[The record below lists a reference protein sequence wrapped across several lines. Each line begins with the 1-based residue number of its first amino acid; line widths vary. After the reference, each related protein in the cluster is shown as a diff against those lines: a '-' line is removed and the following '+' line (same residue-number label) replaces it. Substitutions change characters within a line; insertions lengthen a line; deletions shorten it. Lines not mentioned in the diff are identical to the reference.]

1 MIRHTFSIAP
11 SIGVKK
17 EKRIWES
24 GIRDWDD
31 FLSADSVSHVS
42 AGFKKKCDAA
52 ILEAEELLDSGD
64 AAGLNDMLPGSER
77 WRLFDEF
84 GKNAAYLDI
93 ETDGLERT
101 SLVTV
106 VTIHTE
112 KDTVTLTQ
120 GKDLDAGTL
129 SDALD
134 GVSMLVTFNG
144 SCFDIPV
151 LRESFPTL
159 DLEYPHFD
167 LRFGAR
173 KAGYRGG
180 LKIIESQMGI
190 SRDEEIKGVDG
201 FEAVMLW
208 KKWDDFGDRDALNT
222 LIEYNRADTVNL
234 TAVAERVYEK
244 LVREYAG
251 FVW

>member
-77 WRLFDEF
+77 WRLFGEF

-180 LKIIESQMGI
+180 SENHREPDGDFQGRGNKGGGRFR
-190 SRDEEIKGVDG
+190 SRNALEKVGRFRRQGRTEHT
-201 FEAVMLW
+201 
-208 KKWDDFGDRDALNT
+208 DR
-222 LIEYNRADTVNL
+222 IQQSRY
-234 TAVAERVYEK
+234 
-244 LVREYAG
+244 G
-251 FVW
+251 